1 MPIMGGYE
9 ALKFIKDA
17 YKRFHHSNLI
27 YGDIKELKLIEEK
40 VIRRSSSMQN
50 IDH

>member
-9 ALKFIKDA
+9 ALNFIKDA

-27 YGDIKELKLIEEK
+27 YGDIKELGLIEK
-40 VIRRSSSMQN
+40 KAIRRSSSLQN
-50 IDH
+50 IDN